1 VDLTWP
7 VSGLPRILRLDNAK
21 EFRSLAP
28 AAGVAQY
35 GIDLQYRPPATPH
48 WGGHIERL
56 IGTMMGAVRLLP
68 GATGRSVADRRQ
80 DPEARAA
87 MTLDEFETWL
97 LHQVAGVYH
106 HSVHRI
112 LGRRPSRHGMR
123 HSLVQNAN
131 SSIHPK
137 PIGSCSIS
145 CRSENA
151 RSYGLEF
158 QSSRSPIRMVSYQHS
173 PSGEASGSL

>member
-1 VDLTWP
+1 MVAGFYVSLDPPSALSVALTLSRSVLPKDAYLQARGVDLTWP
-7 VSGLPRILRLDNAK
+7 VSGLPRILHLDNAK
-21 EFRSLAP
+21 EFRSVALRR
-28 AAGVAQY
+28 GVAQY

-80 DPEARAA
+80 DPEASAA

-112 LGRRPSRHGMR
+112 
-123 HSLVQNAN
+123 
-131 SSIHPK
+131 
-137 PIGSCSIS
+137 
-145 CRSENA
+145 
-151 RSYGLEF
+151 
-158 QSSRSPIRMVSYQHS
+158 
-173 PSGEASGSL
+173 